1 MARTPTLLAPYT
13 SDMTPNRIAG
23 RTVLV
28 TGATA
33 GIGRACA
40 RAFAQRGARLIVTGR
55 RSERLEEL
63 AAELT
68 AAHGIDVHPATLDVR
83 DREAVDSLGL
93 QLDALDFTP
102 DVLVNN
108 AGKALGLDPVHAGD
122 PDDWDE
128 MIDTN
133 VKGLLYLTRTFLP
146 RMIAADHGH
155 VVNIGSIAGRWVY
168 PNGGVYCGTKFA
180 VLALTEGINMELVGT
195 KVRVSSVDPGLVE
208 TEFSE
213 VRFHGDSERADTV
226 YQGYTPLSP
235 DDVADAVLY
244 VVNAPEHV
252 DILNLVLMPTDQRHA
267 TIVHKELD

>member
-1 MARTPTLLAPYT
+1 
-13 SDMTPNRIAG
+13 MTPNRISG

-33 GIGRACA
+33 GIGQACA
-40 RAFAQRGARLIVTGR
+40 RGFARQGARLIVTGR

-68 AAHGIDVHPATLDVR
+68 GAHGVDVHPATLDVR
-83 DREAVDSLGL
+83 DRDAVDSLAR

-108 AGKALGLDPVHAGD
+108 AGKALGLGPVHAGD

-133 VKGLLYLTRTFLP
+133 VKGLLYLTRAFLP
-146 RMIAADHGH
+146 RMVAANHGH

-180 VLALTEGINMELVGT
+180 VLALTEGINMDLAGT

-213 VRFHGDSERADTV
+213 VRFHGDKERAETV
-226 YQGYTPLSP
+226 YQGYTPLRP

-252 DILNLVLMPTDQRHA
+252 DVFNIVLMPTDQRHA

>member
-1 MARTPTLLAPYT
+1 
-13 SDMTPNRIAG
+13 MTPNRIAG

-33 GIGRACA
+33 GIGEACA
-40 RAFAQRGARLIVTGR
+40 RAFAERGARLIVTGR
-55 RSERLEEL
+55 RSERLEAL

-68 AAHGIDVHPATLDVR
+68 ASHGVDVHPATLDVR
-83 DREAVDSLGL
+83 DRAAVDSLGQ
-93 QLDALDFTP
+93 QLEALEFTP

-108 AGKALGLDPVHAGD
+108 AGKALGLDPVQAGD

-133 VKGLLYLTRTFLP
+133 VKGLLYLTRSFLP
-146 RMIAADHGH
+146 RMVAADRGH

-168 PNGGVYCGTKFA
+168 PNGAVYCGTKFA
-180 VLALTEGINMELVGT
+180 VLALTEGINIDLAGT
-195 KVRVSSVDPGLVE
+195 RVRVSSVDPGLVE

-213 VRFHGDSERADTV
+213 VRFHGDTSRAEAV
-226 YQGYTPLSP
+226 YQGYTPLRP
-235 DDVADAVLY
+235 HDVADAVLY

-252 DILNLVLMPTDQRHA
+252 DVLNLVLMPTDQRHA
-267 TIVHKELD
+267 TIVHKEPG

>member
-1 MARTPTLLAPYT
+1 
-13 SDMTPNRIAG
+13 MTPNRIAG

-33 GIGRACA
+33 GIGAACA
-40 RAFAQRGARLIVTGR
+40 RAFARQGARLIVTGR
-55 RSERLEEL
+55 RSERLEAL
-63 AAELT
+63 AADLT
-68 AAHGIDVHPATLDVR
+68 ASHEVDVYPATLDVR
-83 DREAVDSLGL
+83 DRAAVDSLGR
-93 QLDALDFTP
+93 QLAALDFMP

-133 VKGLLYLTRTFLP
+133 VKGLLYLTRAFLP
-146 RMIAADHGH
+146 RMVEANHGH

-180 VLALTEGINMELVGT
+180 VMALTEGINMELVGT

-213 VRFHGDSERADTV
+213 VRFHGDTARAETV
-226 YQGYTPLSP
+226 YQGYTPLRP

-267 TIVHKELD
+267 TVLHKELG

>member
-1 MARTPTLLAPYT
+1 
-13 SDMTPNRIAG
+13 MTPNRIAG

-33 GIGRACA
+33 GIGAACA
-40 RAFAQRGARLIVTGR
+40 HAFARQGARLIVTGR
-55 RSERLEEL
+55 RSERLEAL
-63 AAELT
+63 AADLT
-68 AAHGIDVHPATLDVR
+68 ASHEVDVYPATLDVR
-83 DREAVDSLGL
+83 DRAAVDSLGR
-93 QLDALDFTP
+93 QLAALDFMP

-108 AGKALGLDPVHAGD
+108 AGKALGLDPIHAGD

-133 VKGLLYLTRTFLP
+133 VKGLLYLTRAFLP
-146 RMIAADHGH
+146 RMVEANHGH

-213 VRFHGDSERADTV
+213 VRFHGDRARAETV
-226 YQGYTPLSP
+226 YQGYTPLRP

-267 TIVHKELD
+267 TILHKELD

>member
-1 MARTPTLLAPYT
+1 
-13 SDMTPNRIAG
+13 MTPNRIAG

-33 GIGRACA
+33 GIGAACA
-40 RAFAQRGARLIVTGR
+40 HAFARQGARLIVTGR
-55 RSERLEEL
+55 RSERLEAL
-63 AAELT
+63 AADLT
-68 AAHGIDVHPATLDVR
+68 ASHEVDVYPATLDVR
-83 DREAVDSLGL
+83 DRAAVDSLGR
-93 QLDALDFTP
+93 QLAALDFMP

-108 AGKALGLDPVHAGD
+108 AGKALGLDPIHAGD

-133 VKGLLYLTRTFLP
+133 VKGLLYLTRAFLP
-146 RMIAADHGH
+146 RMVEANHGH

-213 VRFHGDSERADTV
+213 VRFHGDRARAETV
-226 YQGYTPLSP
+226 YQGYTPLRP
-235 DDVADAVLY
+235 EDVADAVLY

-267 TIVHKELD
+267 TILHKELD

>member
-1 MARTPTLLAPYT
+1 
-13 SDMTPNRIAG
+13 
-23 RTVLV
+23 V

-33 GIGRACA
+33 GIGAACA
-40 RAFAQRGARLIVTGR
+40 RAFARQGARLIVTGR
-55 RSERLEEL
+55 RSERLEAL
-63 AAELT
+63 AADLT
-68 AAHGIDVHPATLDVR
+68 ASHGVDVHPATLDVR
-83 DREAVDSLGL
+83 DRAAVDSLGR
-93 QLDALDFTP
+93 QLAALDFMP

-133 VKGLLYLTRTFLP
+133 VKGLLYVTRTFLP
-146 RMIAADHGH
+146 HMVEANHGH

-180 VLALTEGINMELVGT
+180 AMALTEGINMELVGT

-213 VRFHGDSERADTV
+213 VRFHGDTARAETV
-226 YQGYTPLSP
+226 YQGYTPLRP

-252 DILNLVLMPTDQRHA
+252 DILNLVMMPTDQRHA
-267 TIVHKELD
+267 TIVHKELG